1 MTAFDR
7 PSSAPTVAPAAG
19 PAAAPAVGVAV
30 SGLVL
35 VLFLVVHLGGLV
47 PALVNPAAF
56 ERYAA
61 VLHRQPWLPLVEL
74 ALLLALLVHP
84 ALALRRALRHARTRG
99 TAPALRRSRR
109 EGPGEGLAAL
119 AAAQA
124 PWIGALLLLFL
135 AVHLLQLRW
144 HRPAEGQ
151 ELAALLAVL
160 RSPASLAL
168 YGAGSLAA
176 GLHLFHGHEAA
187 HRSLG
192 LLDPAN
198 GARIR
203 ALGRLVALL
212 LGGGFALLTLLL
224 RFVPA

>member
-1 MTAFDR
+1 
-7 PSSAPTVAPAAG
+7 
-19 PAAAPAVGVAV
+19 
-30 SGLVL
+30 
-35 VLFLVVHLGGLV
+35 
-47 PALVNPAAF
+47 
-56 ERYAA
+56 
-61 VLHRQPWLPLVEL
+61 
-74 ALLLALLVHP
+74 
-84 ALALRRALRHARTRG
+84 
-99 TAPALRRSRR
+99 
-109 EGPGEGLAAL
+109 GPGDGVAAL

-124 PWIGALLLLFL
+124 PWIGAVLLLFL

-151 ELAALLAVL
+151 ELAAIQAVL
-160 RSPASLAL
+160 RSPASLVL

-203 ALGRLVALL
+203 ALGRLLALV
-212 LGGGFALLTLLL
+212 LGGGFALVAVLL

>member
-1 MTAFDR
+1 
-7 PSSAPTVAPAAG
+7 
-19 PAAAPAVGVAV
+19 VGVAV

-35 VLFLVVHLGGLV
+35 ALFLVVHLGGLV
-47 PALVNPAAF
+47 PAVVNPAGF

-61 VLHRQPWLPLVEL
+61 LLHRQPWLPVVEATL
-74 ALLLALLVHP
+74 LAALLLHPVQALWR
-84 ALALRRALRHARTRG
+84 AFRLARARG
-99 TAPALRRSRR
+99 TAPVLRRSRR
-109 EGPGEGLAAL
+109 EGVGDGLAAL

-151 ELAALLAVL
+151 ELAALQAVL
-160 RSPASLAL
+160 QAPASLAL
-168 YGAGSLAA
+168 YGAGSLAV

-192 LLDPAN
+192 LLDPVN

-203 ALGRLVALL
+203 ALGRLLALA
-212 LGGGFALLTLLL
+212 LGGGFALLALIL